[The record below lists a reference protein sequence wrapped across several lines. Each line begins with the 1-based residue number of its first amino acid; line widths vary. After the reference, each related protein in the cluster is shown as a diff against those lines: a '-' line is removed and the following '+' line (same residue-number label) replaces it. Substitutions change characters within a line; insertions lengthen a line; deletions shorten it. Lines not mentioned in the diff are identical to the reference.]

1 MGATVPG
8 KMDIVP
14 PIRALVVEDTA
25 AVAALVRRS
34 LEDDG
39 IAVEVVD
46 NLGAARR
53 RLEAA
58 EVDVVVLD
66 LELPD
71 GSGLDL
77 LRVPTTGARV
87 PIVIVSAHQD
97 ESDRVRGL
105 QLGADDYVA
114 KPFYPRELAVRV
126 RRAAD
131 RGTERPPT
139 RLAFGELVVD
149 LEAREVTVGGDDV
162 HLTDRE
168 FDLLATLAGAPHRVF
183 GRDDLL
189 RAVWRSSPDWQSPKT
204 VTEHVRRV
212 RQKIDPP
219 DSASWITTVGRS
231 GYRFEPR

>member
-1 MGATVPG
+1 MA
-8 KMDIVP
+8 
-14 PIRALVVEDTA
+14 PIRALVVEDTV

-34 LEDDG
+34 LEADG
-39 IAVEVVD
+39 IDVDVVD
-46 NLGAARR
+46 SLGEARR
-53 RLEAA
+53 RLEAT

-71 GSGLDL
+71 GSGLEL
-77 LRVPTTGARV
+77 LRVPTTGSRV

-105 QLGADDYVA
+105 ELGADDYVA

-131 RGTERPPT
+131 RRTT
-139 RLAFGELVVD
+139 RSPSRLGSGPLVVD
-149 LEAREVTVGGDDV
+149 LDAREVTVDDAPV

-168 FDLLATLAGAPHRVF
+168 FDLLATLAAAPHHVF

-189 RAVWRSSPDWQSPKT
+189 RAVWQSSPEWQSPKT
-204 VTEHVRRV
+204 VTEHVRRI
-212 RQKIDPP
+212 RQKIDRAGEP
-219 DSASWITTVGRS
+219 SWITTVGRS